1 MFEALVARGFMKAL
15 HFTISFVYACSK
27 ITVGLLLHPYQTM
40 QSLVRE
46 HVFLWLALLP
56 TAVFVLAKAVWFFVL
71 VPIVR
76 YIFSCSTS
84 GFFGCDLI
92 SFIANWLV
100 LFCVYWQI
108 LLLYLT
114 LRFAIAFRE

>member
-1 MFEALVARGFMKAL
+1 MTQWQFV
-15 HFTISFVYACSK
+15 TSFVYACGK

-46 HVFLWLALLP
+46 RVFLWLLLLP
-56 TAVFVLAKAVWFFVL
+56 SAVFVIAKVIWFFVL
-71 VPIVR
+71 VPTVR
-76 YIFSCSTS
+76 FIFSCHTTQ
-84 GFFGCDLI
+84 FFGCDLI
-92 SFIANWLV
+92 PFVANWLV